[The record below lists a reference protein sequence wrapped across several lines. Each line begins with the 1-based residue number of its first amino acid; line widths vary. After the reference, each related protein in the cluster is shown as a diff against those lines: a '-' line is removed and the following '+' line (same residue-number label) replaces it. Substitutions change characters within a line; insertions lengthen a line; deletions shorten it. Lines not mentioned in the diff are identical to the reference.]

1 LGVVAFVH
9 ASALQFCEPIVKPG
23 PKPLPSNVHQL
34 RGNPSKKPLGSL
46 FDELRPEVEIP
57 GSPSWIWP
65 EAKKEWKRISVELE
79 RYGLISKL
87 DRAALVLYCQAW
99 AKMVWAEKQLSR
111 AMGIAEEERAKAESE
126 GREYTG
132 GDGLMVKTTNG
143 NFTYSHHWVVG
154 RHAASEVK
162 RYLDLF
168 GLSPSSRSRVTTS
181 DNRQSQLF
189 EEGTADEWKA
199 L

>member
-1 LGVVAFVH
+1 MA
-9 ASALQFCEPIVKPG
+9 KPG
-23 PKPLPSNVHQL
+23 RRPLPANVHEL
-34 RGNPSKKPLGSL
+34 RGNPSKKPLAAL
-46 FDELRPEVEIP
+46 LNEFEPEIEIP
-57 GSPSWIWP
+57 SFPSWIWP

-99 AKMVWAEKQLSR
+99 AKMVWAEQMLAR
-111 AMGIAEEERAKAESE
+111 AMRLAEEKRIEVEAL
-126 GREYTG
+126 GQVYDG
-132 GDGLMVKTTNG
+132 GDGLMVKTAGG

-154 RHAASEVK
+154 KHASLEVK

-168 GLSPSSRSRVTTS
+168 GLSPSARTRVS
-181 DNRQSQLF
+181 ISNNRQVGLF
-189 EEGTADEWKA
+189 EEGSTDDWAA

>member
-1 LGVVAFVH
+1 M
-9 ASALQFCEPIVKPG
+9 KPG

-34 RGNPSKKPLGSL
+34 RGNPSKKPVGSL

-65 EAKKEWKRISVELE
+65 EAKKEWKRIAFELE
-79 RYGLISKL
+79 RYGLVSKL

-99 AKMVWAEKQLSR
+99 AKMVWAEQQLTR
-111 AMGIAEEERAKAESE
+111 AMKRAQEAQAQAEAA
-126 GREYTG
+126 GLEYTG
-132 GDGLMVKTTNG
+132 GDGMMVKTTNG
-143 NFTYSHHWVVG
+143 NFTYSHYWVVG
-154 RHAASEVK
+154 RHAAAEVR

-168 GLSPSSRSRVTTS
+168 GLSPSSRSRVTPS
-181 DNRQSQLF
+181 DNRQGSLF
-189 EEGTADEWKA
+189 QEGTQDEWNK